1 MAKSGKELF
10 DELLNLITEQRNP
23 ASMDIDSKSTIEIL
37 KIINDEDKKVPYVVE
52 KEIPYIAQAVELV
65 VQAFKQGGRLI
76 YVK

>member
-37 KIINDEDKKVPYVVE
+37 
-52 KEIPYIAQAVELV
+52 
-65 VQAFKQGGRLI
+65 
-76 YVK
+76 